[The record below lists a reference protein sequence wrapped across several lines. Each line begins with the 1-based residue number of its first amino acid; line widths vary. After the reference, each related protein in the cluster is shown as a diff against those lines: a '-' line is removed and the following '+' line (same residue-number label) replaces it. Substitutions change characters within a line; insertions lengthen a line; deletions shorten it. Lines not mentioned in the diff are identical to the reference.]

1 METWEQTIWE
11 ENHSF
16 YPVYEGNKDEIIG
29 VLDTKYYFRL
39 KDKSRESVLQKA
51 VKEAFF
57 IPEDM
62 KADTLFEKMRTERK
76 YFAILL
82 DEYGGMS
89 GIITL
94 HDLMEALVGDLYE
107 EEETEIREN
116 ISKIE
121 EGVYRIAGE
130 AELSEIEKELKV
142 ELPTDQYDTFNG
154 LVYSIIG
161 RVPENGEKFSCEGF
175 GLSIQVEN
183 VERHCI
189 DWAVVTVMPTKENEE
204 EA

>member
-94 HDLMEALVGDLYE
+94 HDLMRRWWVICMRKKKRRSG
-107 EEETEIREN
+107 
-116 ISKIE
+116 KIFP
-121 EGVYRIAGE
+121 R
-130 AELSEIEKELKV
+130 
-142 ELPTDQYDTFNG
+142 
-154 LVYSIIG
+154 
-161 RVPENGEKFSCEGF
+161 
-175 GLSIQVEN
+175 
-183 VERHCI
+183 
-189 DWAVVTVMPTKENEE
+189 
-204 EA
+204 